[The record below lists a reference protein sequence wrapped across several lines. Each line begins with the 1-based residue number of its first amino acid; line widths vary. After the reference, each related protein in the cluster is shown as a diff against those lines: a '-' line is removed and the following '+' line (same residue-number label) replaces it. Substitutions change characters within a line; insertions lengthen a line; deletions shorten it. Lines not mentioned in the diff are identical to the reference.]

1 LTSQAS
7 KLARSIFSISRA
19 CRCPG
24 GQYWYVSV
32 IVAKDGPLGKRFILT
47 SGVHG
52 DEMSSIRTVRT
63 VIDPLDPAQISG
75 TVTAMLSRP
84 AVESVQRRWPNS
96 GRGAGLIDVNR
107 EWPGDENGASATSRH
122 AGLLF
127 NRLLKLS
134 CDLAIDFPTG
144 MTGLEVGDRTLPDV
158 KTVMD
163 LYPTGQI

>member
-7 KLARSIFSISRA
+7 KLARSIFSLSRA
-19 CRCPG
+19 CRCPSG
-24 GQYWYVSV
+24 RYWYVSV
-32 IVAKDGPLGKRFILT
+32 IVAKDGRLGKRFILT

-52 DEMSSIRTVRT
+52 DAISSIRTVRT
-63 VIDPLDPAQISG
+63 VIDPLDPAQISR

-84 AVESVQRRWPNS
+84 AVESVQRRSPNS
-96 GRGAGLIDVNR
+96 GRGAGLIDMNR
-107 EWPGDENGASATSRH
+107 EWPADENGASATSRH
-122 AGLLF
+122 ARLLF

-144 MTGLEVGDRTLPDV
+144 MTSLEVGERTLPDV